1 MGGGGRG
8 DEEGVGL
15 RLVRRLRGEARADLN
30 ININCH
36 YDVESSFVSCFLKYL
51 EVCH

>member
-1 MGGGGRG
+1 MGWGGRG
-8 DEEGVGL
+8 EEEGVGL

-30 ININCH
+30 INICH
-36 YDVESSFVSCFLKYL
+36 CDVESSFVSCFLKYL